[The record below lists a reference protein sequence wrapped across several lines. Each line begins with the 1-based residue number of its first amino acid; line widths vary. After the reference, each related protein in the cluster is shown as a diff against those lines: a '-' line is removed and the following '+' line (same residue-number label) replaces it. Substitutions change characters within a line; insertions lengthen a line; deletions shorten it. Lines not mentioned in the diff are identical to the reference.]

1 MIKNIITAT
10 PILFSLL
17 FVGIFAFPERVSA
30 LPAFTRAHNVECTT
44 CHTIFPELNEY
55 GEAFLKNGY
64 VFFGTDK
71 KKSAEK
77 IKATSSTLVAKPAVA
92 PVADNVVKGA
102 GDADLLN
109 KLKAGTMISADAPE
123 TAAVPAQAVDDGRMK
138 SEGLLISGIPEQL
151 PISFTANI
159 HGSYDR
165 NAVNEFDF
173 STRTLKLN
181 AGGNF
186 KEKVGFFGTYI
197 LYTENSAGIS
207 NTSQTPTNMTGKDD
221 IVELF
226 IIGRHIFD
234 TPINIKVGRFQ
245 PKLGL
250 WKSNNKLSITNSY
263 DTYAYT
269 VGSSY
274 FRIEQPQDAIEA
286 NMIFGTRLFFAG
298 GVVNRKEQNTK
309 EWYLHTSVKVGG
321 ADYLVNEPE
330 IDLNKE
336 ETVFD
341 FLTLT
346 VGGYG
351 YVGTNGDPNTVAGA
365 TPRQNDF
372 YRAGVDIDLIYKLY
386 RLKMSG
392 VVGNDDNPDLTYT
405 LPEVKSYVT
414 AIEGQYTIQQNLIA
428 ALRFEY
434 QDDGTNIVRRYIPTI
449 AYAPIE
455 NLKVVAEYKHESGT
469 SYKSAATTEI
479 DNKIGTLGVT
489 FGF

>member
-1 MIKNIITAT
+1 MIKNSITVT
-10 PILFSLL
+10 SILWALL
-17 FVGIFAFPERVSA
+17 MAGIFTLPERA
-30 LPAFTRAHNVECTT
+30 DAIPAFTRAHSVECTT

-64 VFFGTDK
+64 VFFGKDK
-71 KKSAEK
+71 KRTVE
-77 IKATSSTLVAKPAVA
+77 ITKASSTVKPATTPGTEA
-92 PVADNVVKGA
+92 VVKGD
-102 GDADLLN
+102 GDTDLLS
-109 KLKAGTMISADAPE
+109 KLKAGTLVSADAPAS
-123 TAAVPAQAVDDGRMK
+123 AAAPPQTVDDSKTK
-138 SEGLLISGIPEQL
+138 SEGLLLSGIPEQL
-151 PISFTANI
+151 PISFSAAI
-159 HGSYDR
+159 HGTYDK
-165 NAVNEFDF
+165 NAVNELDF
-173 STRTLKLN
+173 STRVLKLN

-186 KEKVGFFGTYI
+186 KEKFGFFGTYI

-207 NTSQTPTNMTGKDD
+207 NTSQTPTNLTGKDD
-221 IVELF
+221 IRELF
-226 IIGRHIFD
+226 IIWRHLLD
-234 TPINIKVGRFQ
+234 TPLNIKVGRFQ

-250 WKSNNKLSITNSY
+250 WKSNNKLSVTNSF
-263 DTYAYT
+263 DTYSYT

-274 FRIEQPQDAIEA
+274 FKIEQPQDALEA
-286 NMIFGTRLFFAG
+286 NTLLGNRGFLAG
-298 GVVNRKEQNTK
+298 GVVNRKDQNTK

-336 ETVFD
+336 ESILD

-351 YVGTNGDPNTVAGA
+351 YMGTNGDPNTVAGV

-372 YRAGVDIDLIYKLY
+372 YRAGVDIDLLYKLF

-392 VVGNDDNPDLTYT
+392 VIGNDDNPDLSYT
-405 LPEVKSYVT
+405 LPNVKSKVA
-414 AIEGQYTIQQNLIA
+414 AIEGQYAIKMNLIT

-434 QDDGTNIVRRYIPTI
+434 QDDGRNSVRRYIPTI

-455 NLKVVAEYKHESGT
+455 NLKVVAEYKQESGT
-469 SYKSAATTEI
+469 SYKSTGNTEI
-479 DNKIGTLGVT
+479 DNKIGTLAVT